1 MLEYE
6 TDIGAKEII
15 LREIHSTPS
24 ITIKDLA
31 KACGLSVAGTNY
43 IDQLKLRGE
52 IRRIGSKWGHRFS
65 CFVGISTRKQSRIGS
80 KGEHREILK

>member
-1 MLEYE
+1 MSDYAFDLQAGSHSQLSYTPPPSIMLEYE

-43 IDQLKLRGE
+43 IDQLK
-52 IRRIGSKWGHRFS
+52 SS
-65 CFVGISTRKQSRIGS
+65 
-80 KGEHREILK
+80 